1 MLQHQMSHYHLL
13 LCRWYDICTLA
24 WLAKLWS
31 SFQEEQIPARDWINY
46 LCSSYYMPRPQ
57 TSLRFIKSLPY
68 LFNTRWRELK
78 DAFQFASNIRL
89 QTTHL
94 TRNYLILSGYEVE
107 ASRYSTR
114 LLPGEQVS
122 QKECKMHSP
131 HTTKANTMAFTN
143 LQSRKAVFT
152 SQFFQELHI
161 QLRCAT

>member
-78 DAFQFASNIRL
+78 DAFQFASDIRL

-94 TRNYLILSGYEVE
+94 TRNYSQAMKSKLRDTRRAYCLESKS
-107 ASRYSTR
+107 ARKNARYISHIPR
-114 LLPGEQVS
+114 RQIQWP
-122 QKECKMHSP
+122 
-131 HTTKANTMAFTN
+131 